1 MSRHNLYVP
10 LLSPVLC
17 FCAAAQTAQP
27 SQTVQT
33 TQADQQ
39 AYCSYLTEQAKAQ
52 SDFLRTPTVLGSF
65 TQPDTGLPQQLVAG
79 AQLSLS
85 NLKKAGITLDV
96 ARRNCELYKA
106 STSVMQLL
114 QFALPRIEKDAL
126 RHRLELIGQ
135 ATKSLDGLT
144 DKTAK
149 MVEAQNMTR
158 PMLFELKTNRIKLD
172 SDFADTQSKIA
183 AIYIPPLTDEPLKQQ
198 VATKQAADLED
209 QRSLANLSRQNNW
222 DVALTVGTHQQVNP
236 ASQGP
241 QPYGEV
247 TVSYNLAGHA
257 IDKHLDRS
265 VTAYGDWKKVQEGD
279 VERGME
285 ELREQVTKQ
294 IAAQQDRLKTLQQ
307 ENVEVEKNLKL
318 ITDADTTAA
327 LDFRNQLTSTQLLL
341 GVETGDAS
349 YRIEQLKKFLNT
361 NF

>member
-1 MSRHNLYVP
+1 MSRHNFLVT
-10 LLSPVLC
+10 LLLLC
-17 FCAAAQTAQP
+17 PICTAAQT
-27 SQTVQT
+27 VQS
-33 TQADQQ
+33 DQQ
-39 AYCSYLTEQAKAQ
+39 AYCAYLTEQAKAQ
-52 SDFLRTPTVLGSF
+52 TDFLRTPTVLGSF

-96 ARRNCELYKA
+96 ARKNCELYKT

-114 QFALPRIEKDAL
+114 QFALLSIEKEAL
-126 RHRLELIGQ
+126 RHRLDLIAQ
-135 ATKSLDGLT
+135 ATKSLDELT
-144 DKTAK
+144 DSTAK

-158 PMLFELKTNRIKLD
+158 PMLWELKTNRIKLD
-172 SDFADTQSKIA
+172 ADMADTQSKIA
-183 AIYIPPLTDEPLKQQ
+183 AIYIPPLTSQPLKQQ
-198 VATKQAADLED
+198 VASKQAADVED
-209 QRSLANLSRQNNW
+209 QKSLANLTRQNNW

-236 ASQGP
+236 VSQGP

-285 ELREQVTKQ
+285 ELRQQVTQQ
-294 IAAQQDRLKTLQQ
+294 IAAQRDRLNSLQQ
-307 ENVEVEKNLKL
+307 ENSEVEKSLKL
-318 ITDADTTAA
+318 VADADTTAA

-341 GVETGDAS
+341 GVETGDAT
-349 YRIEQLKKFLNT
+349 YRIEQLQKFLAT